1 MTTDTKKYNLQ
12 DILHK
17 LNTACLVPFLMSFQL
32 NSRLFF
38 NISLNL
44 FLITLLAEFLVSRRY
59 TSLTFLP
66 RHKWYILLIAFWL
79 LFPLYHCFETEQALY
94 RHEMEKHLG
103 FLLVGVMG
111 LLNANRNLSL
121 RFAAW
126 SFIAAALFAD
136 IFVLCATNW
145 HEVITGPQPLMV
157 IYNVR
162 YEYFGE
168 HMRYNLCQNMA
179 LLSCFYLLAK
189 DHRRGVRIVATAIA
203 VFLIAFVFTSTGRI
217 GVVTTLLLTAMFLI
231 YRMRDKLY
239 IVLPVCIII
248 FAVGGALMINAQ
260 RLQQY
265 NRMTSTAIRQEPRLI
280 IWDTAWEVFK
290 QHPMGLGA
298 GDGLAEFHK
307 LAGQKEA
314 LLPDNLYLTHPHNL
328 WLLYALYFGIIG
340 LAGISLV
347 FFWLPGL
354 VDKTRRWYLIFALV
368 PFFFEGLVDVFGSA
382 IPPLLFLMPLW
393 LIAECPDTDFV

>member
-1 MTTDTKKYNLQ
+1 
-12 DILHK
+12 
-17 LNTACLVPFLMSFQL
+17 
-32 NSRLFF
+32 
-38 NISLNL
+38 
-44 FLITLLAEFLVSRRY
+44 
-59 TSLTFLP
+59 
-66 RHKWYILLIAFWL
+66 
-79 LFPLYHCFETEQALY
+79 
-94 RHEMEKHLG
+94 
-103 FLLVGVMG
+103 
-111 LLNANRNLSL
+111 
-121 RFAAW
+121 
-126 SFIAAALFAD
+126 
-136 IFVLCATNW
+136 
-145 HEVITGPQPLMV
+145 
-157 IYNVR
+157 
-162 YEYFGE
+162 
-168 HMRYNLCQNMA
+168 
-179 LLSCFYLLAK
+179 
-189 DHRRGVRIVATAIA
+189 
-203 VFLIAFVFTSTGRI
+203 
-217 GVVTTLLLTAMFLI
+217 MFLI

-239 IVLPVCIII
+239 IVLPVCVII

-298 GDGLAEFHK
+298 GDGLAEFNK